1 MPSFKKANK
10 VNVFSSPKSVV
21 TVWYILFCI
30 RFAMAIDNLV
40 AISYKLF
47 KVEKKSGLIIH
58 KQNSVVIMY

>member
-1 MPSFKKANK
+1 MY
-10 VNVFSSPKSVV
+10 FSSPKSVV